1 MPNLCVLLD
10 LLLKT
15 SSLPF
20 WVPLDLFA
28 AVLVCFARKSFLAC
42 YVLSQGVIDSWTCSC
57 WRTVHSSYLIVAN
70 SHSACFFAFL
80 VSSSYA
86 DSLNS
91 VCGSCEFESGL
102 ILYLINVV
110 FSNHCCSLTVCFYFI
125 LGCYYIFVWFGWV
138 RFVRPTFLYHL
149 LF

>member
-42 YVLSQGVIDSWTCSC
+42 YVLSQGVIDTWTCSC

-91 VCGSCEFESGL
+91 VCGGCEFEFGL

-110 FSNHCCSLTVCFYFI
+110 FLTTVVVGLYCLYSI

-138 RFVRPTFLYHL
+138 RFVPPTFLYHI